1 MKKDA
6 IIPLIL
12 LSLFLHASMLAAEE
26 GQKPFASNLL
36 GYGGVLVAPTAY
48 MPGDGTIT
56 VTFSRIPRLY
66 AAKMQPYRTSSV
78 YTV

>member
-36 GYGGVLVAPTAY
+36 GYG
-48 MPGDGTIT
+48 
-56 VTFSRIPRLY
+56 
-66 AAKMQPYRTSSV
+66 
-78 YTV
+78 